1 MIFFS
6 LILGCVIHTASAH
19 PVDHHV
25 HYSRPVYVSPY
36 SAPAR
41 RWVSGYWT
49 RSGIWVPGYWVTYAV
64 SPVPQPPLPAGR
76 GACHTHRDG
85 RVHCGA
91 H

>member
-6 LILGCVIHTASAH
+6 FILGCVIHTAEAH
-19 PVDHHV
+19 PVEHHS
-25 HYSRPVYVSPY
+25 HYVSHVYASPY
-36 SAPAR
+36 GVPSR

-64 SPVPQPPLPAGR
+64 RPVPPQPPVNR
-76 GACHTHRDG
+76 GGCHTHRDG
-85 RVHCGA
+85 HVHCGR